1 MYCGEDDVAAFVQTT
16 TANPT
21 TLPSS
26 PETLLS
32 AVSYNLQHRSPAS
45 SLRLLPGRLQTDL
58 YSCCSSGR
66 SLLCLRSKGRRIPVN
81 LSSPT
86 HLTNHFCFLTS
97 SSITSVPYMIVPRS
111 YSYCT
116 ILSQLLISLLQ
127 EDQNFAGGGKFFTID
142 VHVCGCVVKIMI
154 IQFFSSTTI
163 HLTINFAS
171 FPSAT

>member
-1 MYCGEDDVAAFVQTT
+1 MPRLFVPLLSLKTRLFARVKNEATTRAKLKKEKIPMYCGEDDVAAFVQTT

-97 SSITSVPYMIVPRS
+97 SSITSVPYHDCV
-111 YSYCT
+111 
-116 ILSQLLISLLQ
+116 QVLLLLHY
-127 EDQNFAGGGKFFTID
+127 F
-142 VHVCGCVVKIMI
+142 V
-154 IQFFSSTTI
+154 ST
-163 HLTINFAS
+163 S
-171 FPSAT
+171 DESPSRRPKLCRGR